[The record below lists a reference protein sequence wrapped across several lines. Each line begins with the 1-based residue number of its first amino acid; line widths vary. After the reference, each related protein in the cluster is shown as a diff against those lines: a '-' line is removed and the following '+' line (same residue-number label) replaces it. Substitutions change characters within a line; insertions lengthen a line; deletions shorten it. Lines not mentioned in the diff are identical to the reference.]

1 MIGNLNFFEKG
12 HTVNA
17 NVPTGEV
24 VHAVVAVDLVDA
36 MVAEEAVDSAAVE
49 IETAISEITAL
60 RIGSPESDYVNR
72 DGT

>member
-1 MIGNLNFFEKG
+1 MFEKG

-17 NVPTGEV
+17 NAPTGEV

-36 MVAEEAVDSAAVE
+36 MVAEEEVDSVAVE
-49 IETAISEITAL
+49 IETAISEITAS
-60 RIGSPESDYVNR
+60 RIDNPGNDCVNR